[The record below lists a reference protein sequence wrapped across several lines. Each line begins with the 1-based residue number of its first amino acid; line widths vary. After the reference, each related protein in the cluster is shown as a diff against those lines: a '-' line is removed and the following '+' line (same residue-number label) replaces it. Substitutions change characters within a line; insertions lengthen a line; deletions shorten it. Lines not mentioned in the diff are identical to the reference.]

1 MPRVE
6 RSGPCLMLRGIRF
19 HENRQDTTAVEPTT
33 RAGVTQE
40 GRKEMGGVGTVGG
53 GGKMHR

>member
-1 MPRVE
+1 
-6 RSGPCLMLRGIRF
+6 MLRGIRV

-40 GRKEMGGVGTVGG
+40 GGEEMGGVGAVGRG
-53 GGKMHR
+53 RRMHR